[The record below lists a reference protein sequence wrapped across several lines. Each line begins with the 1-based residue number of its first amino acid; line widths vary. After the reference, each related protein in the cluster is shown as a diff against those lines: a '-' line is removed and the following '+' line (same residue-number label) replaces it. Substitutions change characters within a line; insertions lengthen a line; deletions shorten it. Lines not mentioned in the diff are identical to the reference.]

1 MARSLPHPFHDNSPM
16 KPEIDISQSTPRA
29 HWQNSRS
36 HLLDD
41 MWLLTIV
48 AIVVAIGVPWL
59 FSGFAVQPA
68 AASWGLLGLGGI
80 HFAFTFLGSP
90 TRSEGRSRDYAL
102 TLLDVIGVLLIGF
115 IWAHVGALQNPLFL
129 TVFVLP
135 VVGSIFLSRW
145 HPFLI
150 ALLSI
155 LGGSA
160 VALSQAPELR
170 SYASALFGTGTW
182 LVDWF
187 SRQGTETQASFAGF
201 YAPTG
206 YLVAVLEVFSVM
218 LLACAA
224 AAEYVGT
231 IFERLLASSNLARS
245 DSEKAQELWA
255 TLIERLPIPGLL
267 IDPTSLRIVAG
278 SDSARAYLHLGEAS
292 PEGLNLFE
300 VARFSFIDLVQEM
313 IANAVGTA
321 TLTALHVADEVRLAQ
336 VRVLQVVH
344 KKRRLTLLT
353 LEDVTEAFC
362 LKAAWDTSDSAALVV
377 DGLGHVRAFNKP
389 TAALFGDVK
398 IGANA
403 EQLLS
408 QSVAGLP
415 WWESGL
421 TRRRKMHIEIDSRV
435 YEVTSSEIALPGE
448 AQRLYSVSLLPVARA
463 DSPERAASTAPV
475 VKHAPGS
482 ASETIDKR
490 RELK

>member
-1 MARSLPHPFHDNSPM
+1 M
-16 KPEIDISQSTPRA
+16 KPEIDTPQFAQRP
-29 HWQNSRS
+29 HWQNPRI

-48 AIVVAIGVPWL
+48 AIVVAIGVPWP
-59 FSGFAVQPA
+59 FSGFAVQA
-68 AASWGLLGLGGI
+68 GVASWGLLGLGGVHI
-80 HFAFTFLGSP
+80 AFTFLGSP
-90 TRSEGRSRDYAL
+90 ARSGGRRRDYAL
-102 TLLDVIGVLLIGF
+102 TLLDVIGVMLIGF
-115 IWAHVGALQNPLFL
+115 VWAHVGGLQNPLFL
-129 TVFVLP
+129 MVFVLP
-135 VVGSIFLSRW
+135 VMGSIFLSRW

-155 LGGSA
+155 LVVSV

-170 SYASALFGTGTW
+170 SYASGLLGTDTW
-182 LVDWF
+182 LADWF
-187 SRQGTETQASFAGF
+187 GGQRPDTQASFAGF

-206 YLVAVLEVFSVM
+206 YLVAVLEVFSVV
-218 LLACAA
+218 LFACAV

-231 IFERLLASSNLARS
+231 IFERLLAGSNLARS
-245 DSEKAQELWA
+245 DGEKAQELWA

-267 IDPTSLRIVAG
+267 IDPTSLRIVAC
-278 SDSARAYLHLGEAS
+278 SDSARTFLHLGEAS
-292 PEGLNLFE
+292 PEGLNLFD

-313 IANAVGTA
+313 IAGAVGTA

-344 KKRRLTLLT
+344 KKRRLSLLT

-362 LKAAWDTSDSAALVV
+362 LKAAWDTAEAAALVI
-377 DGLGHVRAFNKP
+377 DALGHVRAFNKP
-389 TAALFGDVK
+389 TAALFSSVK
-398 IGANA
+398 IGVNA

-408 QSVAGLP
+408 QLVAGLP

-435 YEVTSSEIALPGE
+435 YEVTSTEIALPGE

-463 DSPERAASTAPV
+463 DAADRAGGTARL
-475 VKHAPGS
+475 VKHSPGS
-482 ASETIDKR
+482 ASETVGKR

>member
-1 MARSLPHPFHDNSPM
+1 MQT
-16 KPEIDISQSTPRA
+16 EIDTPQSTPRQN
-29 HWQNSRS
+29 WQNPRI

-59 FSGFAVQPA
+59 FSGFAVQA
-68 AASWGLLGLGGI
+68 GAASWGLLGLGGV
-80 HFAFTFLGSP
+80 HVAFTFLGSP
-90 TRSEGRSRDYAL
+90 NRSAGRSREYAL
-102 TLLDVIGVLLIGF
+102 TLLDVIGVMLIGF
-115 IWAHVGALQNPLFL
+115 VWAHVGALQNPLFL
-129 TVFVLP
+129 MVFVLP
-135 VVGSIFLSRW
+135 VTGSIFLSRW

-150 ALLSI
+150 AMLSI
-155 LGGSA
+155 LIVSA
-160 VALSQAPELR
+160 VAFSQAPELR
-170 SYASALFGTGTW
+170 SYAGGLFGTGSW
-182 LVDWF
+182 LADWF
-187 SRQGTETQASFAGF
+187 SRQGSETQASFAGF

-206 YLVAVLEVFSVM
+206 YLVAVLEVFSVA
-218 LLACAA
+218 LFACAA

-267 IDPTSLRIVAG
+267 IDPTSLLIVAC
-278 SDSARAYLHLGEAS
+278 SDSARSYLHVGERS

-313 IANAVGTA
+313 IAGAVGTA

-362 LKAAWDTSDSAALVV
+362 LKAAWDTSEAAALVV
-377 DGLGHVRAFNKP
+377 DALGHIRAFNKP
-389 TAALFGDVK
+389 TATLFSDVK

-435 YEVTSSEIALPGE
+435 YEVTSSEITLPGE
-448 AQRLYSVSLLPVARA
+448 AQHLYSVSLLPVARA
-463 DSPERAASTAPV
+463 DSSERAGGTARL
-475 VKHAPGS
+475 VKHTPGGAP
-482 ASETIDKR
+482 ETIDKR
-490 RELK
+490 RELQ

>member
-1 MARSLPHPFHDNSPM
+1 M
-16 KPEIDISQSTPRA
+16 KPEIDTPQSAQRP
-29 HWQNSRS
+29 HWQNPRI

-59 FSGFAVQPA
+59 FSGFAVQA
-68 AASWGLLGLGGI
+68 GVASWGLLGLGGVHI
-80 HFAFTFLGSP
+80 AFTFLGSP
-90 TRSEGRSRDYAL
+90 NRSDGRSRDYAL
-102 TLLDVIGVLLIGF
+102 TVLDVIGVMLIGF
-115 IWAHVGALQNPLFL
+115 VWAHVGALQNPLFL
-129 TVFVLP
+129 MVFVLP
-135 VVGSIFLSRW
+135 VMGSIFLSRW

-155 LGGSA
+155 LVVSA

-170 SYASALFGTGTW
+170 SYASGLLGTDAW
-182 LVDWF
+182 LADWLG
-187 SRQGTETQASFAGF
+187 RQRPEAQASFAGF

-206 YLVAVLEVFSVM
+206 YLVAVLEVFSVA
-218 LLACAA
+218 LFACAV

-231 IFERLLASSNLARS
+231 IFERLLAGSNLARS

-267 IDPTSLRIVAG
+267 IDPASLRIVAC
-278 SDSARAYLHLGEAS
+278 SDTARTFLHIGEAS
-292 PEGLNLFE
+292 AEGLNLFE
-300 VARFSFIDLVQEM
+300 VARFSYIDLVQEM
-313 IANAVGTA
+313 IAGAIGTA
-321 TLTALHVADEVRLAQ
+321 TLTALHVGDEVRLAQ
-336 VRVLQVVH
+336 VRVIQVVH
-344 KKRRLTLLT
+344 KRRRLSLLT

-362 LKAAWDTSDSAALVV
+362 LKAAWDTSEAAALVV
-377 DGLGHVRAFNKP
+377 DALGHVRAFNKP
-389 TAALFGDVK
+389 TATLFGSVR
-398 IGANA
+398 IGVNA

-408 QSVAGLP
+408 QLVAGLP

-463 DSPERAASTAPV
+463 DAPDRANATARL
-475 VKHAPGS
+475 VKHSPGS
-482 ASETIDKR
+482 ASETVGKK
-490 RELK
+490 RELP

>member
-1 MARSLPHPFHDNSPM
+1 MVRSPPHPFHNSSPM
-16 KPEIDISQSTPRA
+16 KPEIDTPQSTQRP
-29 HWQNSRS
+29 HWQHSRS

-59 FSGFAVQPA
+59 FSGFAVQA
-68 AASWGLLGLGGI
+68 GAASWGLLGLGGI
-80 HFAFTFLGSP
+80 HIAFTFLGSP

-155 LGGSA
+155 LVVSA

-170 SYASALFGTGTW
+170 SYASALFGTSTW

-218 LLACAA
+218 LFACAA

-255 TLIERLPIPGLL
+255 TR
-267 IDPTSLRIVAG
+267 DPSTLCTTPPA
-278 SDSARAYLHLGEAS
+278 DS
-292 PEGLNLFE
+292 
-300 VARFSFIDLVQEM
+300 
-313 IANAVGTA
+313 
-321 TLTALHVADEVRLAQ
+321 
-336 VRVLQVVH
+336 
-344 KKRRLTLLT
+344 
-353 LEDVTEAFC
+353 
-362 LKAAWDTSDSAALVV
+362 
-377 DGLGHVRAFNKP
+377 
-389 TAALFGDVK
+389 
-398 IGANA
+398 
-403 EQLLS
+403 
-408 QSVAGLP
+408 GLP
-415 WWESGL
+415 STAVRRFRLRPSPGACACRQWP
-421 TRRRKMHIEIDSRV
+421 RRKDGR
-435 YEVTSSEIALPGE
+435 PP
-448 AQRLYSVSLLPVARA
+448 RL
-463 DSPERAASTAPV
+463 
-475 VKHAPGS
+475 G
-482 ASETIDKR
+482 
-490 RELK
+490 

>member
-1 MARSLPHPFHDNSPM
+1 M
-16 KPEIDISQSTPRA
+16 KPEIETPQSAQRP
-29 HWQNSRS
+29 HWQNPRI

-59 FSGFAVQPA
+59 FSGFAVQA
-68 AASWGLLGLGGI
+68 GVASWGLLGLGGVHI
-80 HFAFTFLGSP
+80 AFTFLGSP
-90 TRSEGRSRDYAL
+90 TRSGGRSGDYAL
-102 TLLDVIGVLLIGF
+102 TLLDVIGVMLIGF
-115 IWAHVGALQNPLFL
+115 VWAHVGALQNPLFL
-129 TVFVLP
+129 MVFVLP
-135 VVGSIFLSRW
+135 VMGSIFLSRW

-155 LGGSA
+155 LVVSV

-170 SYASALFGTGTW
+170 SYASGLLGTNTW
-182 LVDWF
+182 LADWF
-187 SRQGTETQASFAGF
+187 GGQRAETQASFAGF

-206 YLVAVLEVFSVM
+206 YLVAVLEVFSVV
-218 LLACAA
+218 LFACAV
-224 AAEYVGT
+224 AAEYVST

-245 DSEKAQELWA
+245 ESEKAQELWA

-267 IDPTSLRIVAG
+267 IDPTSLRIVAC
-278 SDSARAYLHLGEAS
+278 SDSARTFLHVGEAS
-292 PEGLNLFE
+292 AEGLGLFD

-313 IANAVGTA
+313 IAGAVGTA
-321 TLTALHVADEVRLAQ
+321 TLTALHVAGEVRLAQ

-344 KKRRLTLLT
+344 KKRRLSLLT
-353 LEDVTEAFC
+353 LEDVSEAFC
-362 LKAAWDTSDSAALVV
+362 LKAAWDTSEAAALVV

-389 TAALFGDVK
+389 TAVLFSDVR

-408 QSVAGLP
+408 QLVAGLP

-435 YEVTSSEIALPGE
+435 YEVTSTEIVLPGE

-463 DSPERAASTAPV
+463 DAADRAGGTARL

>member
-1 MARSLPHPFHDNSPM
+1 MNPD
-16 KPEIDISQSTPRA
+16 IDTPQTTLRA
-29 HWQNSRS
+29 HWQNPRI

-41 MWLLTIV
+41 MWLLTIL

-59 FSGFAVQPA
+59 FSGFAVQA
-68 AASWGLLGLGGI
+68 GVASWGLLGLGGV
-80 HFAFTFLGSP
+80 HVAFTMLGSP
-90 TRSEGRSRDYAL
+90 KRSDGRSRDYAL
-102 TLLDVIGVLLIGF
+102 TLLDVIGVMLVGF
-115 IWAHVGALQNPLFL
+115 VWAHVGALQNPLFL
-129 TVFVLP
+129 MIFVLP
-135 VVGSIFLSRW
+135 VIGSIFLSRW

-155 LGGSA
+155 LVVSV

-170 SYASALFGTGTW
+170 AYASGLLGSDTW
-182 LVDWF
+182 LADWF
-187 SRQGTETQASFAGF
+187 GRQRPETQASFAGF

-206 YLVAVLEVFSVM
+206 YLVAVLEVFSVG
-218 LLACAA
+218 LFACAV

-267 IDPTSLRIVAG
+267 IDPTSLRIVAC
-278 SDSARAYLHLGEAS
+278 SDTARTFLHLGEAS
-292 PEGLNLFE
+292 PEGLALFE

-313 IANAVGTA
+313 IAGTGAVGTA
-321 TLTALHVADEVRLAQ
+321 TLTALHVADEVRLAR

-344 KKRRLTLLT
+344 KKRRLSLLT

-362 LKAAWDTSDSAALVV
+362 LKAAWDTSEAAALVV
-377 DGLGHVRAFNKP
+377 DALGHVRAFNKP
-389 TAALFGDVK
+389 TATLFSSVR
-398 IGANA
+398 IGVNA

-408 QSVAGLP
+408 QLVAGLP

-463 DSPERAASTAPV
+463 DAPERAGGTARL
-475 VKHAPGS
+475 VKHSPGS
-482 ASETIDKR
+482 ESDTVGKR
-490 RELK
+490 RELQ

>member
-1 MARSLPHPFHDNSPM
+1 M
-16 KPEIDISQSTPRA
+16 KSEIDTAQSTQRQ
-29 HWQNSRS
+29 HWQNPRI

-59 FSGFAVQPA
+59 FSGFAVQA
-68 AASWGLLGLGGI
+68 GAASWGLLGLGGVHI
-80 HFAFTFLGSP
+80 GFTFLGSS
-90 TRSEGRSRDYAL
+90 TRTGGRSREYAL
-102 TLLDVIGVLLIGF
+102 TLLDVVGVMLIGF

-129 TVFVLP
+129 MVFVLP
-135 VVGSIFLSRW
+135 VTGSIFLSRW

-155 LGGSA
+155 LVVSV

-170 SYASALFGTGTW
+170 SYASALFGTGAWIT
-182 LVDWF
+182 DWF
-187 SRQGTETQASFAGF
+187 GGQGSQAQASFAGF

-206 YLVAVLEVFSVM
+206 YLVAVLEVFSVA
-218 LLACAA
+218 LFACAV

-267 IDPTSLRIVAG
+267 IDPTSLRIVAC
-278 SDSARAYLHLGEAS
+278 SDSARAFLHLGEAS

-300 VARFSFIDLVQEM
+300 VARFSFVDLVQEM
-313 IANAVGTA
+313 IGGAVGTA
-321 TLTALHVADEVRLAQ
+321 TLTALHVVDEVRLAQ

-353 LEDVTEAFC
+353 LEDVTEMFC
-362 LKAAWDTSDSAALVV
+362 LKAAWDTSEAAALVV
-377 DGLGHVRAFNKP
+377 DALGRIRAFNKP
-389 TAALFGDVK
+389 SAALFGGVK

-448 AQRLYSVSLLPVARA
+448 AQHLYSVSLLPVARA
-463 DSPERAASTAPV
+463 DSADRAGSSAQL
-475 VKHAPGS
+475 VKHPAGS
-482 ASETIDKR
+482 NSETIDKR
-490 RELK
+490 RERQ